1 MTKKLISLFGLLL
14 VLESELKSTG
24 SVPFL
29 DQVRFGDAQ
38 VKLKEDQPLD
48 SLKRKQLHDEKPV
61 KGDYFREGALS
72 LNLTKC

>member
-29 DQVRFGDAQ
+29 DQVPFGDAQ

-61 KGDYFREGALS
+61 KGDYII
-72 LNLTKC
+72 LTKFRAY